1 MRSGHFVGRDLHTFA
16 EMAIQVVIIW
26 LVVLFR
32 SWGCFITALASVS
45 SISYRCIYARPSII
59 QTVLLMSV
67 FQQRLSFQLFYFMT
81 ITKL

>member
-32 SWGCFITALASVS
+32 SWGCFFTALASVS
-45 SISYRCIYARPSII
+45 SISY
-59 QTVLLMSV
+59 
-67 FQQRLSFQLFYFMT
+67 
-81 ITKL
+81 